1 MKSHNTP
8 SNAAIL
14 GAKEIST
21 SMPGIGSKISNA
33 LLSVFRAILIFCAKI
48 CLRILKE
55 IGKCLL
61 AVVGFVAGVIVE
73 AAIDL
78 RWLLLASLAVM
89 ALALLWKQ
97 SMHRSHQARL
107 YELLHP
113 PVQIAR

>member
-8 SNAAIL
+8 INAAVL
-14 GAKEIST
+14 GAKEIGT
-21 SMPGIGSKISNA
+21 SMPGIGSKIGNT

-48 CLRILKE
+48 CLQILKE

-61 AVVGFVAGVIVE
+61 AVIGFVAGVIVE

-89 ALALLWKQ
+89 VLALLWKQ
-97 SMHRSHQARL
+97 CSHRPRSVPYDFWNQNQERI
-107 YELLHP
+107 E
-113 PVQIAR
+113 R